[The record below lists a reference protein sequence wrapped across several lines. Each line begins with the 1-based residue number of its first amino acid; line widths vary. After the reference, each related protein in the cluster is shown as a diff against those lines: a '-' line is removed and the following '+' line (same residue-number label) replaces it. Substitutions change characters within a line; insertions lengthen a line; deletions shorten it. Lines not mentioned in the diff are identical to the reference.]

1 MNKKKML
8 YTGCGIAAIILG
20 YFNYFGSDKDMG
32 VVKKIVET
40 TNAIY
45 ESDDYHVQAEKEI
58 DYIDEKESTFEKAKA
73 KVKDMLLSGDN
84 VLLDK
89 ARNLILKHNIEA
101 LSPNGWKIKASEM
114 KYNKA
119 TDELTSVEPVSA
131 INEEK
136 GIEISGNTLKATT
149 SLKNITLEGNVAI
162 KNKLFSVLADK
173 AIYNNDEKKIYLEGN
188 IKLSNNEEDKNN
200 PDKKEMSGT
209 FSKVYFNVDEKN
221 LYATDGFDIKYAE
234 VGLKGKEIVLNEP
247 SQSFKVTGDVKF
259 TYQDYN
265 FDADYIEK
273 QADSDIITIYGK
285 IVGGNPEYDV
295 VANTAEYNTKDKKF
309 RVYGDVE
316 ANSKK
321 GEKLKLDNFVYS
333 SDTKEIDMYGDK
345 ILYTSPTNNLE
356 AEYVHY
362 NTVTKEVTTDKPFNS
377 WNEKGEGLAGT
388 KVTYNLATK
397 DFSSPVEITVK
408 NKDYGL
414 TTKNVTYKEE
424 TGILLAPEPYVV
436 KSNDGNSTING
447 NSITYNKKS
456 GELTSPGKIIINNK
470 GTIIKGH
477 DLVFNNI
484 SGEGKLQGPIP
495 FENPADKMSGTASE
509 VIIKRGDYI
518 DLLGPIKAK
527 QDATSLEFEKARYSY
542 KDQLVHVDS
551 AVKFAD
557 PTKAMNGS
565 VISATYDTKNSVL
578 KGNTFNMKEGDKTA
592 RAKNILYYSKDKKLE
607 LVGNAYISSGKDSI
621 AGPKI
626 VYYTET
632 KDAEVPSSSVIK
644 YDIYT
649 INSIYGKVNRET
661 GEILA
666 KNAKVKSVDG
676 NEFEADLTKG
686 NANDVVHFT
695 GNVKGKTVQKEGDV
709 YFSGDKADLFMSK
722 NGDKVEAKK
731 IIVDDKALFT
741 QLNRKITTNHLE
753 MDLIKKEVYA
763 RNNPVLTIDNGEKGN
778 TLVKAD
784 NVTGYIDK
792 ELIKLNKN
800 VYVKDI
806 NEKKEEV
813 VLTADRGEVTREMA
827 DVYSRVK
834 IVTKDSTT
842 TANEGH
848 YDLVNRKI
856 RAKGNVHVDYIS
868 SKPVATTLKDAM
880 NTKK

>member
-8 YTGCGIAAIILG
+8 YIGCGIVAIILG

-45 ESDDYHVQAEKEI
+45 ESDDYYVQAEKEI
-58 DYIDEKESTFEKAKA
+58 DYVDEKESTFEKAKA

-234 VGLKGKEIVLNEP
+234 VGLKGTEIVLNEP
-247 SQSFKVTGDVKF
+247 NQSFKVTGDVKF

-316 ANSKK
+316 VNSKK

-362 NTVTKEVTTDKPFNS
+362 NTVT
-377 WNEKGEGLAGT
+377 
-388 KVTYNLATK
+388 NL
-397 DFSSPVEITVK
+397 S
-408 NKDYGL
+408 
-414 TTKNVTYKEE
+414 
-424 TGILLAPEPYVV
+424 IL
-436 KSNDGNSTING
+436 G
-447 NSITYNKKS
+447 
-456 GELTSPGKIIINNK
+456 
-470 GTIIKGH
+470 
-477 DLVFNNI
+477 
-484 SGEGKLQGPIP
+484 
-495 FENPADKMSGTASE
+495 M
-509 VIIKRGDYI
+509 
-518 DLLGPIKAK
+518 
-527 QDATSLEFEKARYSY
+527 
-542 KDQLVHVDS
+542 
-551 AVKFAD
+551 
-557 PTKAMNGS
+557 
-565 VISATYDTKNSVL
+565 
-578 KGNTFNMKEGDKTA
+578 
-592 RAKNILYYSKDKKLE
+592 
-607 LVGNAYISSGKDSI
+607 
-621 AGPKI
+621 
-626 VYYTET
+626 
-632 KDAEVPSSSVIK
+632 
-644 YDIYT
+644 
-649 INSIYGKVNRET
+649 
-661 GEILA
+661 
-666 KNAKVKSVDG
+666 
-676 NEFEADLTKG
+676 
-686 NANDVVHFT
+686 
-695 GNVKGKTVQKEGDV
+695 
-709 YFSGDKADLFMSK
+709 
-722 NGDKVEAKK
+722 
-731 IIVDDKALFT
+731 
-741 QLNRKITTNHLE
+741 
-753 MDLIKKEVYA
+753 KKE
-763 RNNPVLTIDNGEKGN
+763 
-778 TLVKAD
+778 
-784 NVTGYIDK
+784 
-792 ELIKLNKN
+792 
-800 VYVKDI
+800 KD
-806 NEKKEEV
+806 
-813 VLTADRGEVTREMA
+813 
-827 DVYSRVK
+827 
-834 IVTKDSTT
+834 
-842 TANEGH
+842 
-848 YDLVNRKI
+848 
-856 RAKGNVHVDYIS
+856 
-868 SKPVATTLKDAM
+868 
-880 NTKK
+880 